1 MKIKR
6 WLAAII
12 LILVVVS
19 GLGFAKFSQIQAM
32 IAFAESFPEP
42 SASVKS
48 TYAQPTQHIKT
59 VKVIGQVQAPNT
71 LTVSNEYAG
80 NITKVGFKPGDIV
93 EKDQLLIKLDTSIE
107 EANLSA
113 AKARLT
119 LAESTLSRVEKL
131 LAQKRISQDEVDK
144 ALANV
149 NVANAEVAN
158 LTSVINKKNIK
169 APFTGRVDLTQYQV
183 GQLLDANSQ
192 ITTLVG
198 LNDNIWIDFAVPQ
211 TLPRL
216 AIGDALRV
224 TPVKQ
229 QKSDTTLTA
238 ELIAIAPNIDINS
251 RQQSYRAIVN
261 NQNKQLHHNQMVS
274 VFVPI
279 EVIDAVAVPTNAVTR
294 SHFGDFVYKLE
305 KDDKQNWRAKPIK
318 VELGDK
324 IQDQQLI
331 LSGLNA
337 GEFIASEGAFKL
349 KENLLVYTTET
360 AENTTHTGGL

>member
-48 TYAQPTQHIKT
+48 TYAQAVDHIKT
-59 VKVIGQVQAPNT
+59 VKVVGQLQAPSV
-71 LTVSNEYAG
+71 LTISNEYAG
-80 NITKVGFKPGDIV
+80 TITQIGFKPGDVV

-107 EANLSA
+107 QANLSA
-113 AKARLT
+113 AKARLK
-119 LAESTLSRVEKL
+119 LAESTLVRVEKL

-144 ALANV
+144 ADANV
-149 NVANAEVAN
+149 SVANAEVAN
-158 LTSVINKKNIK
+158 LSSIINKKTIK
-169 APFTGRVDLTQYQV
+169 SPFAGRIGLNQYQV

-192 ITTLVG
+192 IATLVG
-198 LNDNIWIDFAVPQ
+198 LDNKIWVDFSVPQ

-216 AIGDALRV
+216 NIGDSVEISLI
-224 TPVKQ
+224 KQ
-229 QKSDTTLTA
+229 TNHSETLSA
-238 ELIAIAPNIDINS
+238 QVIAIAPNIDINS
-251 RQQSYRAIVN
+251 RQQSYRAELSNTN
-261 NQNKQLHHNQMVS
+261 NHLNHNQIVS

-279 EVIDAVAVPTNAVTR
+279 EALSAVSVPTNAVTR
-294 SHFGDFVYKLE
+294 NHFGDFVYKLE
-305 KDDKQNWRAKPIK
+305 KDEQQNWRAKPIK
-318 VELGDK
+318 VVLGDK
-324 IQDQQLI
+324 SADQQLI

-360 AENTTHTGGL
+360 AQDSANTGGL